1 MNPSL
6 PFHTS
11 EHSGFFAREFLPPVF
26 SRPFEVGWMNA
37 DYVGFGRKV
46 ERARHYAFFA
56 FYCDYFF
63 FIFCLNICWLSSPT
77 AMIFFG
83 SSFVY
88 FMYHL
93 NFSFFIISACHVF
106 FLQYVCFFF
115 CGLNYSSW
123 SLCVYYFFLFISACR
138 LFGNVLLKP
147 SCLTPHDLKFH
158 LAICCICS
166 NCWHHQIGKT
176 TINVL
181 FKAVSV

>member
-1 MNPSL
+1 
-6 PFHTS
+6 
-11 EHSGFFAREFLPPVF
+11 
-26 SRPFEVGWMNA
+26 MNA

-115 CGLNYSSW
+115 LW
-123 SLCVYYFFLFISACR
+123 LKLFFMIAFVFITFFY
-138 LFGNVLLKP
+138 L
-147 SCLTPHDLKFH
+147 
-158 LAICCICS
+158 
-166 NCWHHQIGKT
+166 
-176 TINVL
+176 
-181 FKAVSV
+181 SVHADFLVMYC